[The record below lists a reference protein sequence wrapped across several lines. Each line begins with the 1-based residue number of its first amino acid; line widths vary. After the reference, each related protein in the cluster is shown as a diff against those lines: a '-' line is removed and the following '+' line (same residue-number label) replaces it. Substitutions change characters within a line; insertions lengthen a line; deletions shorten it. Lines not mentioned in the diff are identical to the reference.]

1 MKPPPH
7 RAGDFPRAAS
17 FAGRLSAWCAGPA
30 VWLAALVASSPA
42 QSPVPDKLSSLEPDQ
57 AGQMLAESL
66 RTAAPAED
74 ADFRGVLKTRSREGQ
89 TNLVPFTLH
98 VRAGQTNWQVIYE
111 TASAGGLPAETLIVL
126 HAPGRANEYRLARA
140 ARPGGPPDGPVPLA
154 GGGADRPL
162 AGSEFW
168 LSDLGLDF
176 LHWPTQRVLKT
187 EMRKGRVCH
196 VLESTGGPVSP
207 GGYARVV
214 SWIDKE
220 TGGPLLAEAYG
231 RDGRL
236 LKEFSIRSLKKV
248 QGRWQLQEMS
258 IRNLQTRSRTWIEF
272 NFPPE

>member
-1 MKPPPH
+1 MSPPPH
-7 RAGDFPRAAS
+7 RAGNCPRTS
-17 FAGRLSAWCAGPA
+17 NFAERRPGKCAGWA
-30 VWLAALVASSPA
+30 GLLAALVGSLPA
-42 QSPVPDKLSSLEPDQ
+42 QSPVPDKLSSLAPDQ
-57 AGQMLAESL
+57 AGQVLAESL

-74 ADFRGVLKTRSREGQ
+74 GDFRGVLKTRSREGQ

-98 VRAGQTNWQVIYE
+98 VRAGRTNWQVIYE
-111 TASAGGLPAETLIVL
+111 TASAGGLPAEKLIVL
-126 HAPGRANEYRLARA
+126 HTPGRANEYRLARA
-140 ARPGGPPDGPVPLA
+140 ARPGEPPGEPVTLA
-154 GGGADRPL
+154 GGGADRSL

-176 LHWPTQRVLKT
+176 LHWPAQRVLKT

-220 TGGPLLAEAYG
+220 TGGPLLAEGYG

-258 IRNLQTRSRTWIEF
+258 IRNLQTRARTWIEF
-272 NFPPE
+272 NFDPE